1 MQKYTEE
8 TADGKFYVL
17 LQSGK
22 SELRERWKKK
32 NITEVPFREK

>member
-1 MQKYTEE
+1 MQKYTEK
-8 TADGKFYVL
+8 AAGGKFSVL

-32 NITEVPFREK
+32 NITEVPFQEK